1 MIHHLA
7 QTPYVAVMKVLMVG
21 ALARRAA
28 SSKSLLPPT
37 KPERRPLA
45 GATGFF
51 FAMELVM
58 RSGSE

>member
-1 MIHHLA
+1 MEALR
-7 QTPYVAVMKVLMVG
+7 VG

-28 SSKSLLPPT
+28 AGQSRRPAT

-45 GATGFF
+45 GATLLF

-58 RSGSE
+58 HSGPEYVL